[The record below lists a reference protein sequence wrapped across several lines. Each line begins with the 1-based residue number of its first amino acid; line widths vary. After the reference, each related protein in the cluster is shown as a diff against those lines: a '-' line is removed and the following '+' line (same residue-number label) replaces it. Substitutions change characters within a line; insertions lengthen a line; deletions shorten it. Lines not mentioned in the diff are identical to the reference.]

1 MVDNIKH
8 SPSRFW
14 LKKYLFYYE
23 RYMSHL
29 QSLKLESK
37 LREMA
42 RAKMEEMQG
51 QGMGWTEVQFL
62 HRAVEAL
69 GECRD
74 AHEIDQLISPE

>member
-8 SPSRFW
+8 SQSRFW

-42 RAKMEEMQG
+42 RAKMEEMQDH
-51 QGMGWTEVQFL
+51 GMGWTEVQFL

-69 GECRD
+69 GECRE
-74 AHEIDQLISPE
+74 AIQ